1 MSMSLVFFKCDLENY
16 PKASMPRQSTLH
28 SAGFDIRA
36 AEDVTIPGKLT
47 WISKGGNKHREI
59 SKDQVWTCVPTGV
72 KLCYLPENLYIRV
85 APRSGLAMKGI
96 FVNAGVIDRDYRG
109 EIKVILGNIGND
121 PFDIKVGDKIAQLI
135 FEKIDTP
142 LIVDVDHPPTG
153 IPESL
158 LKLVDEPIEEH
169 KGFGSTGMQ

>member
-1 MSMSLVFFKCDLENY
+1 MCSYRGKTLLPSRKSLYSC
-16 PKASMPRQSTLH
+16 SS
-28 SAGFDIRA
+28 
-36 AEDVTIPGKLT
+36 
-47 WISKGGNKHREI
+47 
-59 SKDQVWTCVPTGV
+59 
-72 KLCYLPENLYIRV
+72 
-85 APRSGLAMKGI
+85 RSGLAMKGI

-169 KGFGSTGMQ
+169 KGLEAQECNNKF